1 MEGGGGGAGAGRRAG
16 EKAGAGGRAA
26 ELRTFDGLRGLLV
39 TTWPSA
45 FVVTLT
51 VTRLKSLRRK
61 VEYSSPEIPVH
72 HMSVSSNRQSKTSSR
87 SIASF
92 PLPSLTQSSSPAR
105 AASSAVMSGMS
116 TVHSFACTFRYSAWL
131 TRPSLSL
138 S

>member
-1 MEGGGGGAGAGRRAG
+1 MTAR
-16 EKAGAGGRAA
+16 AGGRPKLQCRQSRAS

-72 HMSVSSNRQSKTSSR
+72 HMSVSSKRQSKTSSR

-92 PLPSLTQSSSPAR
+92 AVAHPVLLAR
-105 AASSAVMSGMS
+105 ARRLLRRDVGIARRAN
-116 TVHSFACTFRYSAWL
+116 ACTFRYSACSAAL
-131 TRPSLSL
+131 LSL